1 MCAHN
6 GVSSDEHRRTR
17 RRSQVEPGRPE
28 QAVHDQSVSVRHPL
42 SRGGIRCSGHSRCG
56 RCRIDAPAS
65 GRPDTIVASA
75 DFVRVVDDIQ
85 YGLGQG
91 PCITAAAE
99 GITVRSGSLETDP
112 QWPEFGPK
120 VGRLGVHSVLS
131 LPLITA
137 GGVLGAMNVYA
148 HRPDAFDARAAELGE
163 LFAVPAAIS
172 VQNARALASAARLTE
187 QLERALNSRAVID
200 QAIGVLI
207 SRSGCTGTEG
217 YDKLRSLSQSEHKKV
232 AVVAESIVGEAMKAA
247 RSRSR
252 R

>member
-1 MCAHN
+1 MTRLSLSDTLSYVAECA
-6 GVSSDEHRRTR
+6 VRAI
-17 RRSQVEPGRPE
+17 PG
-28 QAVHDQSVSVRHPL
+28 ADGAGLTLLHLD
-42 SRGGIRCSGHSRCG
+42 
-56 RCRIDAPAS
+56 
-65 GRPDTIVASA
+65 RPDTIVASA
-75 DFVRVVDDIQ
+75 DFVRVVDDVQ

-99 GITVRSGSLETDP
+99 GITVRSGSLETDS

-137 GGVLGAMNVYA
+137 GGVLGALNVYA
-148 HRPDAFDARAAELGE
+148 HRPDAFDARAAKLGE

-187 QLERALNSRAVID
+187 QLEKALNSRAVID

-207 SRSGCTGTEG
+207 SRSGCTGIEG
-217 YDKLRSLSQSEHKKV
+217 NEKLRSLSQKEHKKV
-232 AVVAESIVGEAMKAA
+232 AVVAEALVGEAMKTA

-252 R
+252 K

>member
-1 MCAHN
+1 MNTEEHEDDLR
-6 GVSSDEHRRTR
+6 SSLADLSKLSMTNLSLSDTLSHVAEFAVRAI
-17 RRSQVEPGRPE
+17 PG
-28 QAVHDQSVSVRHPL
+28 ADGAGLTLLHP
-42 SRGGIRCSGHSRCG
+42 
-56 RCRIDAPAS
+56 

-99 GITVRSGSLETDP
+99 GVTVRSGSLETDP

-163 LFAVPAAIS
+163 LFSVPAAIS

-207 SRSGCTGTEG
+207 SRSGCTGAEG

-232 AVVAESIVGEAMKAA
+232 AVIAEAMVGEAMKKA

>member
-1 MCAHN
+1 MNAGEHEDDLR
-6 GVSSDEHRRTR
+6 SSLVDLSKLPMTDLSLSDTLSHVAQLAVRA
-17 RRSQVEPGRPE
+17 VPG
-28 QAVHDQSVSVRHPL
+28 ADGAGLTLLHP
-42 SRGGIRCSGHSRCG
+42 
-56 RCRIDAPAS
+56 D
-65 GRPDTIVASA
+65 RPDTTVASA
-75 DFVRVVDDIQ
+75 EFVRAVDDIQ

-91 PCITAAAE
+91 PSITAAAE

-120 VGRLGVHSVLS
+120 VGRMGVHSVLS

-148 HRPDAFDARAAELGE
+148 RRPDAFDARAAELGE
-163 LFAVPAAIS
+163 LFAVPAAVS
-172 VQNARALASAARLTE
+172 VQNARALSSAARLTE
-187 QLERALNSRAVID
+187 QLEMALSNRSMID

-207 SRSGCTGTEG
+207 SRSGCTGAQG

-232 AVVAESIVGEAMKAA
+232 AVVAEAMVGEAMKTA

-252 R
+252 A

>member
-1 MCAHN
+1 MNAGEHEDDLR
-6 GVSSDEHRRTR
+6 SSLVDLSKLPMTDLSLSDTLSHVAQLAVRA
-17 RRSQVEPGRPE
+17 VPGADGAGLTLLQP
-28 QAVHDQSVSVRHPL
+28 D
-42 SRGGIRCSGHSRCG
+42 
-56 RCRIDAPAS
+56 
-65 GRPDTIVASA
+65 RPDTTVASA
-75 DFVRVVDDIQ
+75 EFVRAVDDIQ

-91 PCITAAAE
+91 PSITAAAE

-120 VGRLGVHSVLS
+120 VGRMGVHSVLS

-148 HRPDAFDARAAELGE
+148 RRPDAFDARAAELGE
-163 LFAVPAAIS
+163 LFAVPAAVS
-172 VQNARALASAARLTE
+172 VQNARALSSAARLTE
-187 QLERALNSRAVID
+187 QLEMALSNRSMID

-207 SRSGCTGTEG
+207 SRSGCTGAQG

-232 AVVAESIVGEAMKAA
+232 AVVAEAMVGEAMKTA

-252 R
+252 A

>member
-1 MCAHN
+1 MNAGEHEDDLR
-6 GVSSDEHRRTR
+6 SSLVDLSKLPMTDLSLSDTLSHVAQLAVRA
-17 RRSQVEPGRPE
+17 VPG
-28 QAVHDQSVSVRHPL
+28 ADGAGLTLLHP
-42 SRGGIRCSGHSRCG
+42 
-56 RCRIDAPAS
+56 D
-65 GRPDTIVASA
+65 RPDTIVASA
-75 DFVRVVDDIQ
+75 EFVRAVDDIQ

-91 PCITAAAE
+91 PSITAAAE

-120 VGRLGVHSVLS
+120 VGRMGVHSVLS

-148 HRPDAFDARAAELGE
+148 RRPDAFDARAAELGE
-163 LFAVPAAIS
+163 LFAVPAAVS
-172 VQNARALASAARLTE
+172 VQNARALSSAARLTE
-187 QLERALNSRAVID
+187 QLEMALSNRSMID

-207 SRSGCTGTEG
+207 SRSGCTGAQG

-232 AVVAESIVGEAMKAA
+232 AVVAEAMVGEAMKTA

-252 R
+252 T

>member
-1 MCAHN
+1 MNAGEHEDDLR
-6 GVSSDEHRRTR
+6 SSLVDLSKLPMTDLSLSDTLSHVAQLAVRA
-17 RRSQVEPGRPE
+17 VPG
-28 QAVHDQSVSVRHPL
+28 ADGAGLTLLHP
-42 SRGGIRCSGHSRCG
+42 
-56 RCRIDAPAS
+56 D
-65 GRPDTIVASA
+65 RPDTTVASA
-75 DFVRVVDDIQ
+75 EFVRAVDDIQ

-91 PCITAAAE
+91 PSITAAAE

-120 VGRLGVHSVLS
+120 VGRMGVHSVLS

-148 HRPDAFDARAAELGE
+148 RRPDAFDARAAELGE
-163 LFAVPAAIS
+163 LFAVPAAVS
-172 VQNARALASAARLTE
+172 VQNARALSSAARLTE
-187 QLERALNSRAVID
+187 QLEMALSNRSMID

-207 SRSGCTGTEG
+207 SRSGCTGAQG

-232 AVVAESIVGEAMKAA
+232 AVVAEAMVGEAMKTA

-252 R
+252 T